1 MGFRMRKSIQLM
13 PGVRLNMSRSGLG
26 ISAGVKGFRVTQ
38 RADGT
43 LQRTVSIPGTG
54 LSHVERLDGGKSA
67 PSRSTPSRST
77 GPGTAS
83 SPAQAQHAPRRKK
96 PGWFAPRPEKDL
108 YAAMAASDVAR
119 IEQVA
124 REQQRYAVAAGSLAG
139 LLRMQAE
146 QTQLALDLLMAVWSS
161 GQDPA
166 SDPFI
171 QKYVS
176 VSFDLILAPGVSAPL
191 SLSRNTVGLAL
202 AELLQLQNL
211 RVEAV
216 EIVEQLVPTA
226 ASAISLAELYAELA
240 RWADVVELTD
250 EITNQDDLT
259 ALLCVFRGVALREL
273 GYYDA
278 ARAAFQEAL
287 KTKQRIP
294 LIRHR
299 AWLERARCYER
310 EGKRSLARKDLE
322 RILAEDSTY
331 AGLAEALAEL
341 TV

>member
-67 PSRSTPSRST
+67 SSRST
-77 GPGTAS
+77 GPQTAS
-83 SPAQAQHAPRRKK
+83 TPAQAQPAQRRKK
-96 PGWFAPRPEKDL
+96 PGWFAPRVEKDL
-108 YAAMAASDVAR
+108 YAAMSASDVDRVEKIAR
-119 IEQVA
+119 SQE
-124 REQQRYAVAAGSLAG
+124 RYVVAAASLAG

-146 QTQLALDLLMAVWSS
+146 QVQAASDMLMLVWSS

-176 VSFDLILAPGVSAPL
+176 VSFDLVLAPGVSAPL

-202 AELLQLQNL
+202 AELLQLQNC

-216 EIVEQLVPTA
+216 DIVEQLEPTA

-273 GYYDA
+273 GYYEA

-287 KTKQRIP
+287 KTKQRTP

-341 TV
+341 TVEGSA

>member
-26 ISAGVKGFRVTQ
+26 VSAGVKGFRVTQ

-54 LSHVERLDGGKSA
+54 LSHVQRLDGGNAGSA
-67 PSRSTPSRST
+67 RPRVTRD
-77 GPGTAS
+77 AAI
-83 SPAQAQHAPRRKK
+83 PAQTQPAQSRKK
-96 PGWFAPRPEKDL
+96 PGWFAPRVEKDL
-108 YAAMAASDVAR
+108 FAAMSASEVAR
-119 IEQVA
+119 IETIA
-124 REQQRYAVAAGSLAG
+124 REHPSYAAAAGSLAG

-146 QTQLALDLLMAVWSS
+146 QVQAAIEMLMLVWSTA
-161 GQDPA
+161 QDPA

-176 VSFDLILAPGVSAPL
+176 VSFNLVLAPGVSAPL

-202 AELLQLQNL
+202 AELLQLQG
-211 RVEAV
+211 RQAEAV
-216 EIVEQLVPTA
+216 EIVEQLEPNA
-226 ASAISLAELYAELA
+226 ASAISLAELYAELG
-240 RWADVVELTD
+240 RWSDVVELTD
-250 EITNQDDLT
+250 QVTNQDDLT

-273 GYYDA
+273 GYYEA
-278 ARAAFQEAL
+278 ARTSFKEAL
-287 KTKQRIP
+287 KTKQRNSV
-294 LIRHR
+294 IRHR
-299 AWLERARCYER
+299 AWLERARCYEL

-331 AGLAEALAEL
+331 DGLAEALAEL
-341 TV
+341 V

>member
-43 LQRTVSIPGTG
+43 LQQTVSIPGTG
-54 LSHVERLDGGKSA
+54 ISHVQRLDGGKSA
-67 PSRSTPSRST
+67 TSRRASNAGPAPSAAAP
-77 GPGTAS
+77 A
-83 SPAQAQHAPRRKK
+83 PAQRVAKRKK

-108 YAAMAASDVAR
+108 YAALGTSDVAR
-119 IEQVA
+119 MEQVA
-124 REQQRYAVAAGSLAG
+124 RDQQRYAVAAGSLAG

-146 QTQLALDLLMAVWSS
+146 QTQQALDLLMAVWSS

-176 VSFDLILAPGVSAPL
+176 VSFDLVLAPGVSAPL
-191 SLSRNTVGLAL
+191 SLNRNTVGLAL
-202 AELLQLQNL
+202 AELLQLQNR

-216 EIVEQLVPTA
+216 EIVEQLEPTA

-273 GYYDA
+273 GYYEA

-341 TV
+341 TA

>member
-26 ISAGVKGFRVTQ
+26 VSAGVKGFRVTK
-38 RADGT
+38 RADGSVQQT
-43 LQRTVSIPGTG
+43 SSIPGTG
-54 LSHVERLDGGKSA
+54 LSHVQRIGGAKAPSSGQAPAPSVSA
-67 PSRSTPSRST
+67 P
-77 GPGTAS
+77 A
-83 SPAQAQHAPRRKK
+83 AKRKK

-108 YAAMAASDVAR
+108 FAAVAASDVVR
-119 IEQVA
+119 IEKIA
-124 REQQRYAVAAGSLAG
+124 REQQRYTIAASSLAG

-146 QTQLALDLLMAVWSS
+146 QAQPALEMLMPVWTS
-161 GQDPA
+161 GKDPA
-166 SDPFI
+166 TDEFI
-171 QKYVS
+171 IKYVS
-176 VSFDLILAPGVSAPL
+176 VNFTLVLARGGSAPF
-191 SLSRNTVGLAL
+191 SLNRNTVGLAL
-202 AELLQLQNL
+202 AELLQLLN
-211 RVEAV
+211 RGAEAV
-216 EIVEQLVPTA
+216 DIVEQLEPTA

-273 GYYDA
+273 GYYEA

-287 KTKQRIP
+287 KTKQRNP
-294 LIRHR
+294 VIRHR

-310 EGKRSLARKDLE
+310 EGKRSMARKDLE

-331 AGLAEALAEL
+331 PGLPEALAEL
-341 TV
+341 V

>member
-1 MGFRMRKSIQLM
+1 M

-43 LQRTVSIPGTG
+43 LQRTISIPGAG
-54 LSHVERLDGGKSA
+54 LSHVERLDGNKSGSARSTTPRGASA
-67 PSRSTPSRST
+67 P
-77 GPGTAS
+77 
-83 SPAQAQHAPRRKK
+83 AQTHPTPRRKK
-96 PGWFAPRPEKDL
+96 PGWFAPRVEKDL
-108 YAAMAASDVAR
+108 FAAMSASDVDR
-119 IEQVA
+119 VEKIA
-124 REQQRYAVAAGSLAG
+124 REQERYVVAAASLAG

-146 QTQLALDLLMAVWSS
+146 QVQAAIDMLMLVWSS

-176 VSFDLILAPGVSAPL
+176 VSFNLVLAPGVSAPL

-202 AELLQLQNL
+202 AELLQLQGL

-216 EIVEQLVPTA
+216 EIVEQLEPNA
-226 ASAISLAELYAELA
+226 ASAISLAELYAELG
-240 RWADVVELTD
+240 RWSDVVELTD
-250 EITNQDDLT
+250 QVTNQDDLT
-259 ALLCVFRGVALREL
+259 ALLCVFRGVAMREL
-273 GYYDA
+273 GYYEA
-278 ARAAFQEAL
+278 ARTSLKEAL
-287 KTKQRIP
+287 KTKQRNP
-294 LIRHR
+294 VIRHR
-299 AWLERARCYER
+299 AWLERARCYEL

-331 AGLAEALAEL
+331 DGLSEALAEL
-341 TV
+341 V